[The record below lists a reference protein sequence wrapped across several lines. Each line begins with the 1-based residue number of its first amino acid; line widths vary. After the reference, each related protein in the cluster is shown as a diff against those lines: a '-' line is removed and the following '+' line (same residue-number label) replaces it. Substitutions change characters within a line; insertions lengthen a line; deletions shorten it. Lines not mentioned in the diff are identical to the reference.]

1 MTLLTGAYRLF
12 FPFTALFAG
21 TAIPIWL
28 IYHAGLVERMND
40 PLLWHQHEMLW
51 GYLPAALAGFLFTA
65 IPNWAGR
72 PALGPKSV
80 AGLFALWLTAR
91 IAMFA
96 APEGALSHTVALA
109 FLPIVALLALRE
121 LIAARNRRNYIV
133 ALVVLGMGLAQ
144 AIFLMADAELGLT
157 MGFALAFMLM
167 VHIGGRV
174 TPAFSRNWLK
184 KRGEDN
190 LPAAFGPVDQAAIG
204 LSAAAAASWITL
216 GAQTATGTLAAL
228 ATIALALRLSRWR
241 GFAVTSEPLLFA
253 QHAGYAWLPLS
264 MALLAMASLTD
275 VANIGQVHHALGVGA
290 IGTITVIVMLR
301 ALLGHSGRPIEGNR
315 FDRVFLNFLHI
326 GAVLRVT
333 ADWTGDPAHFYYLGG
348 VFWSVGMICFFIR
361 AFPIALSPRV

>member
-1 MTLLTGAYRLF
+1 MILLSGAYRLF

-21 TAIPIWL
+21 TAVPIWL

-65 IPNWAGR
+65 IPNWTDR
-72 PALGPKSV
+72 PAMGPKTV
-80 AGLFALWLTAR
+80 AGLFGLWLTAR

-121 LIAARNRRNYIV
+121 LLAARNRRNYVV
-133 ALVVLGMGLAQ
+133 AGVVLALGLAQ
-144 AIFLMADAELGLT
+144 AVFLMSDADLGST
-157 MGFALAFMLM
+157 MGFALTFALM

-184 KRGEDN
+184 KRGEDR
-190 LPAAFGPVDQAAIG
+190 LPASFGPVDQLAI
-204 LSAAAAASWITL
+204 SVSVAAAASWIVFDASAL
-216 GAQTATGTLAAL
+216 TGVLAAL
-228 ATIALALRLSRWR
+228 ASIALALRLSRWR
-241 GFAVTSEPLLFA
+241 GFAVTREPLLFA
-253 QHAGYAWLPLS
+253 QHAGYAWLPIS
-264 MALLAMASLTD
+264 MALLAATSLTD
-275 VANIGQVHHALGVGA
+275 LANIGQVHHALGVGA

-301 ALLGHSGRPIEGNR
+301 ALLGHSGRPIEGTR

-333 ADWTGDPAHFYYLGG
+333 ADWTGDPTHFYHLGG

-361 AFPIALSPRV
+361 AFPIALAPRV